1 MQREH
6 WHSIQREHLKVNGH
20 VPIAESDYCAADG
33 KEKMP
38 GSNVF
43 LKPYT
48 VTDKKTEVNAQTV
61 VTTSAMN
68 IVYKN
73 QIDLYNKKNFLSHL
87 IKSENNN

>member
-1 MQREH
+1 
-6 WHSIQREHLKVNGH
+6 
-20 VPIAESDYCAADG
+20 
-33 KEKMP
+33 MP

-61 VTTSAMN
+61 VTSSAMN
-68 IVYKN
+68 TVYKN
-73 QIDLYNKKNFLSHL
+73 QIDLYNNKNFLSHL